1 MGENG
6 GKPDDTIV
14 TLEEALKR
22 FARMRNEDSAETK
35 DAAVRD
41 PKVHFA
47 DFSPST
53 KREEGVGQ

>member
-1 MGENG
+1 MDKCG

-22 FARMRNEDSAETK
+22 FERKRIEDSAETK
-35 DAAVRD
+35 DAAVQD
-41 PKVHFA
+41 SKVHFA

-53 KREEGVGQ
+53 KRE

>member
-1 MGENG
+1 MGDSG

-22 FARMRNEDSAETK
+22 FARQRIEDGAETK
-35 DAAVRD
+35 DTAVQD
-41 PKVHFA
+41 SKVHFA

-53 KREEGVGQ
+53 KRE

>member
-1 MGENG
+1 MGESG

-22 FARMRNEDSAETK
+22 FARKRIEDSAETK
-35 DAAVRD
+35 DAAVQNS
-41 PKVHFA
+41 KVHFA
-47 DFSPST
+47 DFSPSR